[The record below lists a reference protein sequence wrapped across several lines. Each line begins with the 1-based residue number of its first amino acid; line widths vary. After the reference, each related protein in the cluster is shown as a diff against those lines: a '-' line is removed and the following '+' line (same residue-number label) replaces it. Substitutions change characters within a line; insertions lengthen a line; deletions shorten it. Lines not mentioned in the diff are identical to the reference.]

1 MAGRFKP
8 ASSPVYTPYTR
19 HWDKRVSAAYLRML
33 GLTQEE
39 AGNAVGRSKRSVADW
54 EADKQTWAFACEE
67 ARQRWLHDVTN
78 AARASLLNHLK
89 EEHSGLLALQ
99 VLERVDADL
108 APAKQRVDFSLDGGG
123 LSGLLAA
130 AREKRALANGHDVSV
145 LADPEG

>member
-1 MAGRFKP
+1 MKP
-8 ASSPVYTPYTR
+8 ASAPLYTPYTR

-33 GLTQEE
+33 GFTQEA

-54 EADKQTWAFACEE
+54 EADKKTWALACDE
-67 ARQRWLHDVTN
+67 ARKRWLNDVTN

-99 VLERVDADL
+99 VLERLDEDL
-108 APAKQRVDFSLDGGG
+108 APAKQRVDLSLEGGG

-130 AREKRALANGHDVSV
+130 AREKRALPNGQNALPVDITG
-145 LADPEG
+145 D